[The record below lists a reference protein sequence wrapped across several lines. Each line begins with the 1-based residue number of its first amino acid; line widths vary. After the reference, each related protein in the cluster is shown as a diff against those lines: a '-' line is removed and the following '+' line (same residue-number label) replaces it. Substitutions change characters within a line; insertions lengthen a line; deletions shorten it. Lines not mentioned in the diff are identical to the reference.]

1 MLESSGPMNRYEE
14 RAAKER
20 RTTMRASTTMWTA
33 GVALVVVIL
42 LILGLSSSAEPNF
55 FYRAAIGVAIL
66 LLAMRQITRRLK
78 RRSPK
83 AAEPDPLSKL
93 NLD

>member
-1 MLESSGPMNRYEE
+1 MNRYEE

-20 RTTMRASTTMWTA
+20 RTTMRASMTMWTA
-33 GVALVVVIL
+33 GIALVVVIL
-42 LILGLSSSAEPNF
+42 LILGLSSSAAPNF
-55 FYRAAIGVAIL
+55 YSRAAIGVAVL
-66 LLAMRQITRRLK
+66 LLIVRQVTRRIK
-78 RRSPK
+78 RRAPK

>member
-1 MLESSGPMNRYEE
+1 MNRYEE

-20 RTTMRASTTMWTA
+20 RTTMRASMTMWTA
-33 GVALVVVIL
+33 GIGLVVVIL
-42 LILGLSSSAEPNF
+42 LILGLSSAAAPNF
-55 FYRAAIGVAIL
+55 FTRAAIAVAIL
-66 LLAMRQITRRLK
+66 LLILRQITRRFK
-78 RRSPK
+78 RRAPK